1 MMCLLQS
8 LIISE
13 RFCIT
18 LHAILE
24 VACPIKVNAFFVV
37 KVLINT
43 YIFPKMSVPSEGHF
57 IVLYSSILRPHW
69 LYPYITSPF
78 EIGKSNRF
86 C

>member
-1 MMCLLQS
+1 MCLLQS

-18 LHAILE
+18 LHAILK
-24 VACPIKVNAFFVV
+24 VVCRIKVNQFFVV

-43 YIFPKMSVPSEGHF
+43 CIFPKMSVPSEGHF
-57 IVLYSSILRPHW
+57 IAFYSSSLRPHW
-69 LYPYITSPF
+69 LCPYVTSPF
-78 EIGKSNRF
+78 EIGKGNRF